1 MRIAFAL
8 LILGLWPHDL
18 HAQAFIAS
26 RAHPEFGIGPLFV
39 SVSVGKDDVRPA
51 HRPVTVSLT
60 WNLVLPGHR
69 TATDIAQ
76 DLYLLWPGEVPGAA
90 GDERTDPQLRAQVD
104 ALGFRAK
111 ESGRLRLSGIRRSD
125 LGTGAELRPLG
136 EAPFVTFGEGGAVRG
151 ATGATVIRIPWV
163 PELGSPDWLVRLQIP
178 VRDVIV
184 PRPDSLALYPFYFGV
199 RDRVVP
205 VAGDFSMLLIDFAD
219 ARRLRVADTVPA
231 SALRREGERRDDR
244 ATISVALAPSQGL
257 HPQLLKVHFTYAAQ
271 RLPARPLLVSA
282 ALVVLG
288 GTLRWLFTPAMALM
302 GRTLRARVL
311 LGRTAAGRHHGTTP
325 SPQALARIRPGETTY
340 EDVRRLV
347 GPGAEERVSLPARQ
361 TRTVVYRERRV
372 IPRRGWS
379 LGWVATVRYWD
390 VEDDEVEISFEGDR
404 VRDVQAGV
412 RRSRRRQG

>member
-1 MRIAFAL
+1 
-8 LILGLWPHDL
+8 
-18 HAQAFIAS
+18 
-26 RAHPEFGIGPLFV
+26 
-39 SVSVGKDDVRPA
+39 
-51 HRPVTVSLT
+51 
-60 WNLVLPGHR
+60 
-69 TATDIAQ
+69 
-76 DLYLLWPGEVPGAA
+76 
-90 GDERTDPQLRAQVD
+90 
-104 ALGFRAK
+104 
-111 ESGRLRLSGIRRSD
+111 
-125 LGTGAELRPLG
+125 
-136 EAPFVTFGEGGAVRG
+136 
-151 ATGATVIRIPWV
+151 
-163 PELGSPDWLVRLQIP
+163 
-178 VRDVIV
+178 
-184 PRPDSLALYPFYFGV
+184 
-199 RDRVVP
+199 
-205 VAGDFSMLLIDFAD
+205 
-219 ARRLRVADTVPA
+219 
-231 SALRREGERRDDR
+231 
-244 ATISVALAPSQGL
+244 
-257 HPQLLKVHFTYAAQ
+257 
-271 RLPARPLLVSA
+271 
-282 ALVVLG
+282 VVLG